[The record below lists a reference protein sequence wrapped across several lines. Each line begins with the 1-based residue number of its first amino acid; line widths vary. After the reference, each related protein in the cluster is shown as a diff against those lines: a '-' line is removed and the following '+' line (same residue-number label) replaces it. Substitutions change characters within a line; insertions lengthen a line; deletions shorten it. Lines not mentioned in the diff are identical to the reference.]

1 MPVVHPG
8 LRARLDEII
17 DLSLRDDTL
26 AWQFD
31 GTSWTRATGTDGVNA
46 QAFLQEGAAR
56 RSRGGD

>member
-1 MPVVHPG
+1 

-31 GTSWTRATGTDGVNA
+31 GTSWTRATGTDSVNA